1 MRPLFSDIHSGSF
14 ATFLFGYLGIDFL
27 GCNTISVSK
36 QIIQM
41 LKNHKTEQI
50 KMKTELGDKWIDTD
64 YIFTAWNGAALH
76 PDTISSWFRKFV
88 KKYDLPDISIHSL
101 RHTAATMLL
110 MNGLPVKAV
119 SSRLGHANAVT
130 TSAIYSH
137 ALQSADEKAAEIMD
151 DILSGNKNKQ
161 KKKHS

>member
-1 MRPLFSDIHSGSF
+1 M
-14 ATFLFGYLGIDFL
+14 
-27 GCNTISVSK
+27 
-36 QIIQM
+36 
-41 LKNHKTEQI
+41 
-50 KMKTELGDKWIDTD
+50 
-64 YIFTAWNGAALH
+64 ALH

-151 DILSGNKNKQ
+151 NIISGNKNKP